1 MTSKKQECFVY
12 MTLPGQTD
20 QITAGKYVL
29 EKTEQ
34 GIDVGHFVYGRSYL
48 SRADAVEIDPIEL
61 KLENKVFTT
70 LKLLSFIKIFRF
82 DYFNVATPSIEVPV
96 HLSCAAGS
104 ELNC

>member
-34 GIDVGHFVYGRSYL
+34 GIDVGHF
-48 SRADAVEIDPIEL
+48 
-61 KLENKVFTT
+61 FH
-70 LKLLSFIKIFRF
+70 
-82 DYFNVATPSIEVPV
+82 
-96 HLSCAAGS
+96 HL
-104 ELNC
+104 